1 MLRQKVVWALAGL
14 GAVGVAGSI
23 SRAAPE
29 AQGESVPAGQVCL
42 PLALMRE
49 SGVEVAVAG
58 QQVVEDTLLVT
69 GIVALDERRSGHV
82 MSPVTGRV
90 TKIVAELGQHV
101 RKGDPLAVIE
111 SPDIGSE
118 ISDAHKA
125 QADFI
130 AAEHDLRRKRELLAH
145 SAATAAEVE
154 ASEDDERNA
163 RAELERTRHMQRL
176 FGVGAVDSVSQTYTL
191 RSPVDGEVL
200 FRNVYP
206 GVEIQGQYS
215 GGAANTC
222 LPGLTANAVCGELF
236 TVGGLDALWALG
248 DLYESD
254 LPRVHVGAAVRMT
267 AVAYPGRVFEGTV
280 DWISP
285 VLDPSTRTVKVRC
298 TLDKRASV
306 LRPFMYLR
314 MAVAAEERRALAIP
328 ASAVVRMGESRVVF
342 VELDETVGTA
352 RFERVPVDVD
362 ETLAGEYV
370 PVGTASS
377 RVARSS
383 CGARRC

>member
-1 MLRQKVVWALAGL
+1 
-14 GAVGVAGSI
+14 
-23 SRAAPE
+23 
-29 AQGESVPAGQVCL
+29 
-42 PLALMRE
+42 
-49 SGVEVAVAG
+49 
-58 QQVVEDTLLVT
+58 
-69 GIVALDERRSGHV
+69 
-82 MSPVTGRV
+82 
-90 TKIVAELGQHV
+90 
-101 RKGDPLAVIE
+101 
-111 SPDIGSE
+111 
-118 ISDAHKA
+118 
-125 QADFI
+125 
-130 AAEHDLRRKRELLAH
+130 
-145 SAATAAEVE
+145 
-154 ASEDDERNA
+154 
-163 RAELERTRHMQRL
+163 
-176 FGVGAVDSVSQTYTL
+176 
-191 RSPVDGEVL
+191 VDGEVL

-370 PVGTASS
+370 PVRYGLEQGRKIVVRGTTVLTQ
-377 RVARSS
+377 RL
-383 CGARRC
+383 